1 MFMKYLTNLTLNST
15 DQWTML
21 ACARQKKIPTFNR
34 FHPRQILDVFP
45 SKQNDKNRYNSLAL
59 WVEETYRRIIN
70 GKMEE

>member
-1 MFMKYLTNLTLNST
+1 
-15 DQWTML
+15 ML

-45 SKQNDKNRYNSLAL
+45 SKQNDKNWYNSLAL

-70 GKMEE
+70 GKMEQ